1 METAAC
7 KRTSASKLGADV
19 RVHIGGPPVFFF
31 RDSKPFLFVGKSAR
45 LRLCNSQAR
54 L

>member
-19 RVHIGGPPVFFF
+19 RVHIGGPPVFFSGIQSLF
-31 RDSKPFLFVGKSAR
+31 FLKENLPV
-45 LRLCNSQAR
+45 
-54 L
+54 